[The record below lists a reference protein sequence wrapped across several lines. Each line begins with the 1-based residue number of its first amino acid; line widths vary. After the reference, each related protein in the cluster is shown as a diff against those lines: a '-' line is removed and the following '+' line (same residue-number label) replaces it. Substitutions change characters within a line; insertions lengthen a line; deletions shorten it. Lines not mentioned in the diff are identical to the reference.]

1 MREAIILLSVL
12 FGANIV
18 ALIIQ
23 TTCQTNCP
31 ETIRTGLIDLLKGD
45 VVGFIKDSIVGNVG
59 LIGFFVS
66 LLGATFLIGGQAIKN
81 VIGVAV
87 TIGLLTN
94 ILIMP
99 RFDLFFP
106 FPYSLIATI
115 IFNFLLMI
123 SILRGMSGAI

>member
-106 FPYSLIATI
+106 FPYYLIATI